1 MVEQRGLLGNYGQ
14 NMQRGFGRIGDAIT
28 GRDQNASDRLAI
40 ALMSLSGNPQ
50 QLQPLM
56 RMAASDIQERKEQAQ
71 TNKSIEY
78 LKTIDPRLGAMA
90 ESNPGMISSIFSDL
104 AKKQLN
110 PQQPRIETGR
120 DGFKYFVTGP
130 NAGQRVLPNQLSQ
143 EDESIYNLQQRLG
156 VDSDTAAKMF
166 YQQQGFVVPGSNN
179 QTIAFLE
186 QKAAEGDPNAQAAL
200 TLVETQGVGEAMK
213 TYINATST
221 NAANKTGANTKTY
234 PNGLTISVF
243 QNGSKR
249 VSGPDG
255 TILEGPAATEAI
267 QAAQADELRQAEL
280 TEFKTKSAAAK
291 AGMVQSTVNNI
302 LNVDSSLRNMARA
315 KNALRT
321 AIANGQ
327 NITGLVTQF
336 FPDVSVEAAELRN
349 ARNALGLDVV
359 GSVTFGALSKGELDL
374 ALSQGLPLGL
384 NEPQLLE
391 FIERRE
397 AAMRKYR
404 QSLMEAARIYADPE
418 QNFNDYL
425 KSLEEVEISNPYN
438 ETPDDELEQ
447 LFIQVMSGTSNIS
460 VKNRQFIVDEVD
472 RRAEL

>member
-1 MVEQRGLLGNYGQ
+1 MVQQTGLLGNFGQ

-28 GRDQNASDRLAI
+28 GKDPNARDQLAI

-50 QLQPLM
+50 QTQALQQL
-56 RMAASDIQERKEQAQ
+56 AAKRIEDRKAQAQ

-78 LKTIDPRLGAMA
+78 LRTIDPRLAAMA
-90 ESNPGMISSIFSDL
+90 ENNPGMITSIFSEL
-104 AKKQLN
+104 ARKQLN
-110 PQQPRIETGR
+110 PQQPRFITR
-120 DGFKYFVTGP
+120 DGITYYADGP
-130 NAGQRVLPNQLSQ
+130 NKGKPVLEGQLTPGDQAIV
-143 EDESIYNLQQRLG
+143 DLQTRLG
-156 VDSDTAAKMF
+156 VDYDTAAKMY
-166 YQQQGFVVPGSNN
+166 YQKQGFVVPGSNN

-186 QKAAEGDPNAQAAL
+186 QKAAQGDPNAQAAL
-200 TLVETQGVGEAMK
+200 ALVETLGAGEAIK

-221 NAANKTGANTKTY
+221 NAANKTAANTKSY

-243 QNGSKR
+243 Q
-249 VSGPDG
+249 DG
-255 TILEGPAATEAI
+255 TKQVVSPTGEILTGASATEAI

-280 TEFKTKSAAAK
+280 TEFKTKTAAAK

-418 QNFNDYL
+418 QNFDDYL
-425 KSLEEVEISNPYN
+425 KSLEEIEISNPYS